1 MIHYKKT
8 MIHVFDDLFTDF
20 QKDFFESLVYG
31 SDLGS
36 KLLPS
41 IEFSIKYEATA
52 IEDGKIPITF
62 NHILKSSAKTSP
74 WLDNFAI
81 IPQTVCLHLNRQL
94 IDIYFARIFLSTP
107 YPTKL
112 ENYRPHT
119 DMMMPHWVVIYYV
132 NDSEGDTVFFDNF
145 EKEIKRVSPKKG
157 RVVFFDGNI
166 LHCGGIPKE
175 NPRCLVNFDI
185 RTN

>member
-1 MIHYKKT
+1 MQKNY
-8 MIHVFDDLFTDF
+8 IHVFDDLFTDF
-20 QKDFFESLVYG
+20 QKDFFESLIYG
-31 SDLGS
+31 SEQGT

-41 IEFSIKYEATA
+41 IDFSIKYEGTA
-52 IEDGKIPITF
+52 IEDGKIPLTF

-81 IPQTVCLHLNRQL
+81 IPQTVCHRLNRYL
-94 IDIYFARIFLSTP
+94 IDIYFARIFLSIP

-112 ENYRPHT
+112 ENYQPHT
-119 DMMMPHWVVIYYV
+119 DMSMPHWVVIYYV
-132 NDSEGDTVFFDNF
+132 NDSEGDTVFYDFQDNI
-145 EKEIKRVSPKKG
+145 IKTVTPKKG
-157 RVVFFDGNI
+157 RAIFFDGQI
-166 LHCGGIPKE
+166 RHSGGIPKE